1 MMVADY
7 IFYNGEVITVDSNN
21 SIVNSVAVK
30 GKYVL
35 KVGDYDSLQHLIGE
49 KTKLIDLKGRSL
61 LPGFNDAHLH
71 LVLYGVNQL
80 AISCKSPEQ
89 TSVDSLLKT
98 LKDKA
103 KVTPP
108 GRWIRAWGFNENS
121 VTEQRYPTLEELDSV
136 STEHPIL
143 ISRTCGHI
151 SVLNST
157 ALKLANI
164 DEQTPNPQGG
174 VIEKDNNGKLTGRL
188 IESASMQI
196 ANIAT
201 YTEDEFIEAIKI
213 ANQHFIEVGITS
225 IGEAGTFSSESFR
238 ILQLA
243 SQKGLLQLRV
253 YALLGSLN
261 DSKDFSEKIISSG
274 IVTGTG
280 NEWFRLGPVKLF
292 TDGSSTGPTIAT
304 REGYTSD
311 SENHGILYYSEEEIY
326 SVLGLAHKLGYQI
339 TVHAQGDK
347 AIEMYLNVVERALKE
362 SPRHNHRHRIEH
374 AGISTPDLQDRIKEL
389 GMIPIPNPPFH
400 YEFGE
405 SYIRNYGDRVN
416 YMYPARDFIDKKIIA
431 AAGSDAPITDYN
443 PLIGI
448 HTAVNRNTKN
458 GVDVG
463 LNQAVGVLEAIK
475 MYTWN
480 GAYASFEEDIK
491 GSIEPG
497 KLADLVILDCSIL
510 SVDKTR
516 IKDLK
521 VDMTIVDG
529 NIVFERK
536 SNAIGGVV
544 HEVH

>member
-1 MMVADY
+1 MIADY
-7 IFYNGEVITVDSNN
+7 IFYNGEVITVNPKNAVVD
-21 SIVNSVAVK
+21 SVAIK
-30 GKYVL
+30 GNRIL
-35 KVGDYDSLQHLIGE
+35 EVGDYASLQQLVGNE
-49 KTKLIDLKGRSL
+49 TKQIDLKGRTL

-71 LVLYGVNQL
+71 LVLYGANQL

-89 TSVDSLLKT
+89 TSIETLLIA
-98 LKDKA
+98 LKEKV

-108 GRWIRAWGFNENS
+108 GRWIRAWGFNENA
-121 VTEQRYPTLEELDSV
+121 VTEQRYPTLEELDAI

-157 ALKLANI
+157 ALNLANI
-164 DEQTPNPQGG
+164 DEQTPDPQGG
-174 VIEKDNNGKLTGRL
+174 LIEKDNNGKLTGRL
-188 IESASMQI
+188 IEAASMQVS
-196 ANIAT
+196 NITT
-201 YTEDEFIEAIKI
+201 YTESELLEAIKI
-213 ANQHFIEVGITS
+213 ANQHFLEVGITS
-225 IGEAGTFSSESFR
+225 VGEAGTFGADSFR
-238 ILQLA
+238 TLQLA
-243 SQKGLLQLRV
+243 IQQNLLQLRV

-261 DSKDFSEKIISSG
+261 DSKDFSEKIIASG
-274 IVTGTG
+274 VVTGTG

-311 SENHGILYYSEEEIY
+311 PENQGILYYSEEEIY

-362 SPRHNHRHRIEH
+362 CPRENHRHRIEH

-389 GMIPIPNPPFH
+389 GMVPIPNPSFH

-416 YMYPARDFIDKKIIA
+416 YMYPARDFIDKGIIA
-431 AAGSDAPITDYN
+431 AAGSDSPVTDYN

-448 HTAVNRNTKN
+448 HTAVNRQSKN
-458 GVDVG
+458 GVDIGPKQVID
-463 LNQAVGVLEAIK
+463 VLEAIR

-497 KLADLVILDCSIL
+497 KLADFIILNGSIL
-510 SVDKTR
+510 NEDKAR
-516 IKDLK
+516 IKDLQ
-521 VDMTIVDG
+521 VDTTIVDG
-529 NIVFERK
+529 KIVFERK
-536 SNAIGGVV
+536 SNTIGGIM